1 MSPNREEHLMIRKYQ
16 VPAVLVLLA
25 VLACASGPAAAGPA
39 PAGVGRGQTLAAQPK
54 ANTIAELVAR
64 YDSRSCIECHQDAHD
79 QWNESA
85 HSRSIFGTGRT
96 ALTFRTAIT
105 NGLLEWPASGVKSTK
120 ELRVEHLMGCAKCH
134 LPQLAD
140 ATDKVAQEIVA
151 TIDAWRTAM
160 EEEDEAVMEK
170 HAATLTSLNINCLVC
185 HNRNAITHKWS
196 DGYPRRDTVYGL
208 SGEGEH
214 PDDKFTAMKPSPV
227 MSESIFCGQC
237 HGLGPNLELENPT
250 QCATGY
256 GSYLFAYVPEGGT
269 QTCVECHMRES
280 GLGHNMQSYQA
291 KVMSDRAVE
300 MHVDAKAIVWR
311 DVSTMRPKA
320 TVKVELTNRAGHGIP
335 DG

>member
-1 MSPNREEHLMIRKYQ
+1 MTRNNRL
-16 VPAVLVLLA
+16 PTVLALLA
-25 VLACASGPAAAGPA
+25 ALACAAPAMAAAPA
-39 PAGVGRGQTLAAQPK
+39 GAGVGRGRTLAALPK
-54 ANTIAELVAR
+54 ANSIAELVAR

-79 QWNESA
+79 EWYESA
-85 HSRSIFGTGRT
+85 HARSIFGTGRT
-96 ALTFRTAIT
+96 ALTFRTAIS
-105 NGLLEWPASGVKSTK
+105 NGLLEWEASGVKNVK

-151 TIDAWRTAM
+151 TIDAWRSAM
-160 EEEDEAVMEK
+160 EEEDEATMEK

-208 SGEGEH
+208 AGEGEH
-214 PDDKFTAMKPSPV
+214 PHDKFTAMKPSPV

-237 HGLGPNLELENPT
+237 HGLGPNFDQENPT

-269 QTCVECHMRES
+269 QTCVECHMRDS
-280 GLGHNMQSYQA
+280 GLGHNMQSYKA
-291 KVMSDRAVE
+291 KVMSDAAVD
-300 MHVDAKAIVWR
+300 MHVDAKAMVWR

-320 TVKVELTNRAGHGIP
+320 TVKVELTNRTGHGIP